1 MAKKKTVWK
10 TAASQKLDRTPVE
23 ALQQTF
29 LEIIHGTHKACGEL
43 VDLYNELGRSLDK
56 IEKLG
61 HPEERITAL
70 ASFFA
75 CDNVLMSDPDIAEEF
90 GELFEDAAS
99 VYAENAAQISPEN
112 LVTSITA
119 LASGYEGVMGGRDVL
134 FAQADSFL
142 TADRIRAMCE
152 SFLAA
157 EGDAAQNLHW
167 AVQPLSDSIMDAGL
181 YERSVWR
188 MDSAPD
194 TGKLIDVANAYLL
207 AGNAAMALEKLENIE
222 PADDHQREEYFD
234 IKVASLEQTGRKDEA
249 LVYARL
255 LYKSFPNAFN
265 LARLC
270 QLVTPTECDELLAAH
285 GNDLDRDQEVEFAL
299 LLASLEKWST
309 LEAFIDSDHQRFMGC
324 EPDERALLREKL
336 VESEQAALAKR
347 IP

>member
-10 TAASQKLDRTPVE
+10 TAASQKLDRSPLE

-29 LEIIHGTHKACGEL
+29 LEIIHGTHKACGEI
-43 VDLYNELGRSLDK
+43 VDLYNELGRALDK
-56 IEKLG
+56 IEKLNG
-61 HPEERITAL
+61 PVDRITAL
-70 ASFFA
+70 SSFFE

-99 VYAENAAQISPEN
+99 VYAENASRIPPEN
-112 LVTSITA
+112 LLKSLNT

-142 TADRIRAMCE
+142 TSDQIRAMCE

-157 EGDAAQNLHW
+157 EGDSAQNLHW
-167 AVQPLSDSIMDAGL
+167 AVQPLSDSIMAAEL
-181 YERSVWR
+181 YERSVWLVDR
-188 MDSAPD
+188 TPD

-207 AGNAAMALEKLENIE
+207 AGNAAKALDKLESIE
-222 PADDHQREEYFD
+222 PADDHQHEEYFD
-234 IKVASLEQTGRKDEA
+234 IKVACLEQTGRKEEA

-270 QLVTPTECDELLAAH
+270 QLVSPSECDELLAAH
-285 GNDLDRDQEVEFAL
+285 SKDLDCDQEVEFAL
-299 LLASLEKWST
+299 LLATLEKWTT
-309 LEAFIDSDHQRFMGC
+309 LEAFIDSDPQRLMGC
-324 EPDERALLREKL
+324 EPEERALLRDKL
-336 VESEQAALAKR
+336 VELGQAELAKR
-347 IP
+347 IL